1 MKPRSN
7 TLSGVLALASCRA
20 AHEGEDALW
29 FETFPP
35 YGRYPV
41 GGTVEG
47 AKDDAEFILDE
58 AAAKAVI
65 ENFRAAQERAD
76 WPGVLVDREHF
87 SADRGKTSDA
97 MAWARDIRQD
107 ADGSIWT
114 RWEFTAPGRELWD
127 GKVLVSRSPYFA
139 CEKVGRDYRPVALLS
154 VAMTNTPHFSEL
166 STLAAA
172 RAKAE
177 VEKLNSGKVE
187 KCETT
192 STTPPFHSSTF
203 QPFNQN
209 QKETKMNKI
218 IEALGLGEG
227 ATEED
232 AVAAIEAL
240 RQQASDAVAKAE
252 EAEKEKDDAVAEC
265 RALKAEAFVA
275 ANAGKIADVAAAK
288 AAYVKDPATAEAILA
303 ACRAPAEAK
312 PQQVLA
318 AAKAAPQKPES
329 VLDALAKCK
338 SAEERCAFALS
349 HAKEFAQAQ

>member
-1 MKPRSN
+1 MKPRLNSSKSRLKSLGASKTHDGASDAPN
-7 TLSGVLALASCRA
+7 APTGVFEGVLALASCRA
-20 AHEGEDALW
+20 AHEGSDALW

-41 GGTVEG
+41 GGTIEG
-47 AKDDAEFILDE
+47 AKEDAEFIIDE

-65 ENFRAAQERAD
+65 ENFRAAQSRAD

-87 SADRGKTSDA
+87 SADRGKASDA

-172 RAKAE
+172 RAAE
-177 VEKLNSGKVE
+177 VTNKQGEI
-187 KCETT
+187 
-192 STTPPFHSSTF
+192 
-203 QPFNQN
+203 Q
-209 QKETKMNKI
+209 MDKI

-232 AVAAIEAL
+232 VIAAIDAL
-240 RQQASDAVAKAE
+240 KQKASDAVAKAE

-303 ACRAPAEAK
+303 ACRAPTAGPAA
-312 PQQVLA
+312 PQQILA
-318 AAKAAPQKPES
+318 AAKAAPQKATRE
-329 VLDALAKCK
+329 
-338 SAEERCAFALS
+338 ALS
-349 HAKEFAQAQ
+349 SLPPSERAAYYRDHAKEIG

>member
-1 MKPRSN
+1 MKPRLNSSKSRLKSLGASKTHDGASDAPN
-7 TLSGVLALASCRA
+7 APTGVFEGVLALASCRA
-20 AHEGEDALW
+20 AHEGSDALW

-47 AKDDAEFILDE
+47 AKDDAEFIIDE
-58 AAAKAVI
+58 AAAKSVI
-65 ENFRAAQERAD
+65 DNFRAAQSRAD

-139 CEKVGRDYRPVALLS
+139 CEREGKDYRPVALLS

-172 RAKAE
+172 RAAE
-177 VEKLNSGKVE
+177 VTNKQGEI
-187 KCETT
+187 
-192 STTPPFHSSTF
+192 
-203 QPFNQN
+203 Q
-209 QKETKMNKI
+209 MDKI

-232 AVAAIEAL
+232 VIAALDAL
-240 RQQASDAVAKAE
+240 KQKASDAVAKAE
-252 EAEKEKDDAVAEC
+252 EAEKEKDEAVAEC

-303 ACRAPAEAK
+303 ACRAPTAGRDVPDA
-312 PQQVLA
+312 PQQILA
-318 AAKAAPQKPES
+318 AAKAAPQKATRE
-329 VLDALAKCK
+329 
-338 SAEERCAFALS
+338 ALS
-349 HAKEFAQAQ
+349 SLPPSERAAYYRDHASEIG